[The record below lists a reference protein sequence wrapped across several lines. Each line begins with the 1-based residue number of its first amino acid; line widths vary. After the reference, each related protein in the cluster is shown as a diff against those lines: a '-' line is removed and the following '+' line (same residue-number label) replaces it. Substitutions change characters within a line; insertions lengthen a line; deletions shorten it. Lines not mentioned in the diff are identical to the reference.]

1 MARLCLVLAMIVLL
15 AFAPGAQVEAQ
26 MQSGPPPATGSPKL
40 KGKRVYDPANIVIVS
55 GTVTE
60 VRRIAPLEP
69 NERALVVLVVKTPQ
83 RVFRVLLGPAAYV
96 DRQPVKIV
104 AGDQVEVTGFR
115 ITTRRI
121 KPIQVKKGNQVLR
134 LRDTKRPPPLVG
146 QEKAGEV
153 GRTRH
158 VTFRVPNRF
167 WS

>member
-69 NERALVVLVVKTPQ
+69 NERAIVVLVVKTPQ
-83 RVFRVLLGPAAYV
+83 RVFRVLMGPAAYV

-104 AGDQVEVTGFR
+104 AGDQVEVNGFR
-115 ITTRRI
+115 VTTRRMTRI
-121 KPIQVKKGNQVLR
+121 IAIQVRKGNQVLR
-134 LRDTKRPPPLVG
+134 LRDANGHALWRGMKKPG
-146 QEKAGEV
+146 I
-153 GRTRH
+153 
-158 VTFRVPNRF
+158 
-167 WS
+167 